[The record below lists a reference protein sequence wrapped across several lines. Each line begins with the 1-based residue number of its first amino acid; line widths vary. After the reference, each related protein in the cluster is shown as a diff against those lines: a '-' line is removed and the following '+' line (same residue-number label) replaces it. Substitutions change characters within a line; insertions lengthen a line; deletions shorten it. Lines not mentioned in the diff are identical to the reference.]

1 MNFPENLSRLDLS
14 WTYSRFIELSTGI
27 KNQDIAAAIEKPEG
41 ERSSPPVVKFS
52 LPIKLRAD
60 EVEIAAKNDMVIV
73 KEISKRLQPS
83 IPKLNPET
91 KLKKITWYRIWFALA
106 FDGILPSE
114 RLLKSYAKWRVK
126 KASLK
131 FEVSYV
137 AQEKRKYSKS
147 KPIDLYILGG
157 IPSAEELQFD
167 IELVA
172 PLIAHAPAD
181 IKNKRDAGK
190 TIGAGNVELIKNT
203 IERAVN
209 SGNIKGLCK
218 SKNPKERHKYKENKD
233 QLFHELVDKFGLSIK
248 ESVFKRG
255 ISFFVQTKAKSSR

>member
-1 MNFPENLSRLDLS
+1 MNSPENLSRLDLN
-14 WTYSRFIELSTGI
+14 WTYSRFIELATGI

-41 ERSSPPVVKFS
+41 ERSSRPVVKFS
-52 LPIKLRAD
+52 LPIKSSAD
-60 EVEIAAKNDMVIV
+60 EAEIAAKNDLAVV
-73 KEISKRLQPS
+73 AEISKRLQPS

-91 KLKKITWYRIWFALA
+91 KLKKITWYRIWFALV

-114 RLLKSYAKWRVK
+114 RLLKSYAKWRTK
-126 KASLK
+126 KASRK

-137 AQEKRKYSKS
+137 AQEETKYSKS

-167 IELVA
+167 IKLIA
-172 PLIAHAPAD
+172 PLISHAPSD
-181 IKNKRDAGK
+181 IKNKRDARK
-190 TIGAGNVELIKNT
+190 TIGVGNVELIKNT
-203 IERAVN
+203 IERAVG
-209 SGNIKGLCK
+209 SGKIKGLYK

-233 QLFHELVDKFGLSIK
+233 QLYDELVDKFGLRIK

-255 ISFFVQTKAKSSR
+255 IAFFVQTKAKSSS